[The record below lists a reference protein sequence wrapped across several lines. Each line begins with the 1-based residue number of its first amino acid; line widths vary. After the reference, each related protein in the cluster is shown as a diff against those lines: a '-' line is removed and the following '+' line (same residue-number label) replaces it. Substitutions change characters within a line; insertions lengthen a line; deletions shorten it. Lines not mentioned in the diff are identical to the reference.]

1 MLHSQVAMYVY
12 SGKICKFFFNLQL
25 HYSVKMLF
33 KKAKFGR
40 RLILNL

>member
-1 MLHSQVAMYVY
+1 MLLSQAAMYVY
-12 SGKICKFFFNLQL
+12 SGKIYKFFNLQL

-33 KKAKFGR
+33 KKTKFGR